1 MLLLSLAGCSSSTI
15 AYEYALNDL
24 DTDWRASSIQRLLAQ
39 PGLSGNVDSVTNVV
53 RARSEYMA
61 AAVSMLDQD
70 FGGVHGYCR
79 SHLQFDEAKIAAV
92 KANIVAGS
100 LNQFR

>member
-24 DTDWRASSIQRLLAQ
+24 DPDWRASSIQRLLAQ

-61 AAVSMLDQD
+61 ATVSMLDQD
-70 FGGVHGYCR
+70 FGGAHGYCR

-92 KANIVAGS
+92 KASIVVAS
-100 LNQFR
+100 